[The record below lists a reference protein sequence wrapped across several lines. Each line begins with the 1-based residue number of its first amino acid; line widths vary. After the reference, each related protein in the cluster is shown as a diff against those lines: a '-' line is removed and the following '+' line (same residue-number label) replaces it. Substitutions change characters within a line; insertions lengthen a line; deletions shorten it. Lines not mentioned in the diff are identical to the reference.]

1 MGPNLRKIRG
11 KGTRRERGISV
22 SDWGPLNDQSI
33 GVSSPKR
40 GGVDPGP
47 PQALVMHVQNPGED
61 PMALIISPPSAWGP
75 FYTSEELTEAYHELQ
90 DEGEIK

>member
-1 MGPNLRKIRG
+1 MN
-11 KGTRRERGISV
+11 ER
-22 SDWGPLNDQSI
+22 SI
-33 GVSSPKR
+33 GVSSLKR
-40 GGVDPGP
+40 EKRDRAALGP

>member
-1 MGPNLRKIRG
+1 
-11 KGTRRERGISV
+11 
-22 SDWGPLNDQSI
+22 
-33 GVSSPKR
+33 
-40 GGVDPGP
+40 
-47 PQALVMHVQNPGED
+47 MHVQNPGED